1 MLDQIY
7 KNYTL
12 IKDSIK
18 ITKRSVFKNYNDL
31 YQKTSIAN
39 ERIDSVTSSLDSAQ
53 ADLDDLMILAL
64 YSYFEK
70 SLREFVIQKFSTYNS
85 TLDSQ
90 IVENMNELSKKEID
104 RWKMN
109 ELIDLFNPV
118 LDPRKLGDIKQINKY
133 RNWIAHGK
141 KIDNPPSATVD
152 PKRAFDL
159 LNWFLLE
166 LDKL

>member
-39 ERIDSVTSSLDSAQ
+39 ERIDSVTSSLDTAQ
-53 ADLDDLMILAL
+53 DDLDDLMILAL

-90 IVENMNELSKKEID
+90 IISKMQALSKREID
-104 RWKMN
+104 RWKMTA
-109 ELIDLFNPV
+109 LIDLFNPV
-118 LDPRKLGDIKQINKY
+118 LDPRKLGNIKQINDY

-141 KIDNPPSATVD
+141 KSDNLPPATID
-152 PKRAFDL
+152 PKSAFDL
-159 LNWFLLE
+159 LNWFLIELE
-166 LDKL
+166 KL